1 MRRVRSLG
9 TGSGPPVPRAG
20 GEAMLIRDVVAH
32 KGSSVVTVEPAI
44 TVLEAA
50 RVLVQNGI
58 GSAVVVEG
66 QSVVGILTERDVL
79 RLAADDPA
87 RLATMQV
94 SECMNSE
101 LEVGALTESVN
112 HAMSVMT
119 MRRIRHLPIMDEGR
133 LAGLVSIGDLVNA
146 NLTELTDEN
155 EWLRDYV
162 QGGG

>member
-1 MRRVRSLG
+1 
-9 TGSGPPVPRAG
+9 
-20 GEAMLIRDVVAH
+20 MLIRDVVAH
-32 KGSSVVTVEPAI
+32 KGSSVVTVGPAI

-50 RVLVQNGI
+50 RVLVENGI

-66 QSVVGILTERDVL
+66 ENVVGIFTEREVL
-79 RLAADDPA
+79 RLAAADPA
-87 RLATMQV
+87 RLAATRV

-101 LEVGALTESVN
+101 LEACTLTESVN
-112 HAMSVMT
+112 HAMSLMT
-119 MRRIRHLPIMDEGR
+119 RRRIRHLPIMDGGR

>member
-1 MRRVRSLG
+1 
-9 TGSGPPVPRAG
+9 
-20 GEAMLIRDVVAH
+20 MLIRDVVAH
-32 KGSSVVTVEPAI
+32 KGSSVVTVGPSI
-44 TVLEAA
+44 TVLEAT
-50 RVLVQNGI
+50 RVLVENGI

-66 QSVVGILTERDVL
+66 ESVVGILTEREVL
-79 RLAADDPA
+79 RLAATDPA
-87 RLATMQV
+87 RLAATRV

-101 LEVGALTESVN
+101 LEVCTLTESVN
-112 HAMSVMT
+112 HAMSLMT
-119 MRRIRHLPIMDEGR
+119 RRRIRHLPIMDGGR